1 MYRSELYTA
10 LSRGRHAN
18 HAYAICDQPG
28 DTHTHGRPDPLHTP
42 AEVLA
47 RVAQRERPDWAA
59 HSVLRRTMTHPEHLD
74 VLRERKRELIYTRT
88 RMPEGP
94 ERDALDAYSAQLS
107 AHVREQLHDPTPG
120 ITRRPE
126 LTRPLAP
133 APEPPGLGI
142 DL

>member
-1 MYRSELYTA
+1 
-10 LSRGRHAN
+10 
-18 HAYAICDQPG
+18 
-28 DTHTHGRPDPLHTP
+28 
-42 AEVLA
+42 
-47 RVAQRERPDWAA
+47 
-59 HSVLRRTMTHPEHLD
+59 MTHPEHLD
-74 VLRERKRELIYTRT
+74 VLRERK
-88 RMPEGP
+88 P